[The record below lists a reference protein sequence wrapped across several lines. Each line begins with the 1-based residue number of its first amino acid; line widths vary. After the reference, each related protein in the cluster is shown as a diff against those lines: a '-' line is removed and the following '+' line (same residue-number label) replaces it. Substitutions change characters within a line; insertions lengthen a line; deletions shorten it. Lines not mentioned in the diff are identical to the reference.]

1 MKMKQLWSLMA
12 VMLISIT
19 AVMGS
24 CAGKQAA
31 SGENDSIQAID
42 SIDSIASGD
51 EAYVALIEKYLVDSI
66 GSQYS
71 PGEMCI
77 PVSNVIDVDDSD
89 STDVKVW
96 GSFWVFNYNLSGDTL
111 KTVSGG
117 SHPGLFHLNV
127 ASNAWKITSFDKVG
141 DGSNYLPTAKKIFGD
156 KLEAFQ
162 KIESSD
168 KQHDTLRTQAVSAY
182 VKKHNIAAT
191 MYQDYGWPPVKLT
204 E

>member
-1 MKMKQLWSLMA
+1 MMMKQLWSLMA

-31 SGENDSIQAID
+31 SGENDSIQA
-42 SIDSIASGD
+42 SDSIASGD

-71 PGEMCI
+71 PGKMCI

-117 SHPGLFHLNV
+117 SHPGLFHLNI
-127 ASNAWKITSFDKVG
+127 AGNALKITSFDKVG

-191 MYQDYGWPPVKLT
+191 MFQDYGWPPVKLT

>member
-1 MKMKQLWSLMA
+1 MMKQLWSLMA

-31 SGENDSIQAID
+31 SGENDSIQASD
-42 SIDSIASGD
+42 SIDSIASGY

-162 KIESSD
+162 KIE
-168 KQHDTLRTQAVSAY
+168 
-182 VKKHNIAAT
+182 
-191 MYQDYGWPPVKLT
+191 
-204 E
+204 

>member
-1 MKMKQLWSLMA
+1 MMMKQLWSLMA

-31 SGENDSIQAID
+31 SGENDSIQASD
-42 SIDSIASGD
+42 SIDSIASGY

-96 GSFWVFNYNLSGDTL
+96 GKFIVYAYIFGVADEALGRM
-111 KTVSGG
+111 
-117 SHPGLFHLNV
+117 PGLL
-127 ASNAWKITSFDKVG
+127 ADAANAADAV
-141 DGSNYLPTAKKIFGD
+141 
-156 KLEAFQ
+156 Q

>member
-1 MKMKQLWSLMA
+1 MKQLWSLMT

-31 SGENDSIQAID
+31 SGGNDSIQA
-42 SIDSIASGD
+42 SDSIASGD

-96 GSFWVFNYNLSGDTL
+96 GSFWVFNYNISGDTL

>member
-1 MKMKQLWSLMA
+1 MMMKQLWSLMA

-31 SGENDSIQAID
+31 SGENDSIQAK
-42 SIDSIASGD
+42 
-51 EAYVALIEKYLVDSI
+51 AYVALIEKYLVDSI